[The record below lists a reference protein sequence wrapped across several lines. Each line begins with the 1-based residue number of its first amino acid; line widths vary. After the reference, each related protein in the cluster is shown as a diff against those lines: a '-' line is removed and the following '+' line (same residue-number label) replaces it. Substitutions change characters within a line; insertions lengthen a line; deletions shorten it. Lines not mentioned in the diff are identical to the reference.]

1 MNALKIY
8 AATLVAML
16 LVGCASPPPQPNQYS
31 LIASPVEIDGVTN
44 SSLSGLLE
52 VRRVNVADYLNDP
65 RLMVQIGDNQLV
77 SLPRQRWASP
87 LAGELSALTVETFA
101 RALPGLKVLAGSSS
115 EQETMVLDVEV
126 NRFHL
131 ISDSQ
136 LRVAGRYQLKQPDG
150 SYITGQ
156 FQREATFAANNYDD
170 AVNQMR
176 AIWIDEMT
184 RIASEIQQ

>member
-8 AATLVAML
+8 AAMLAATLVI
-16 LVGCASPPPQPNQYS
+16 GCASPPQQPNQYS
-31 LIASPVEIDGVTN
+31 LIASPVELNGVTN

-52 VRRVNVADYLNDP
+52 VRRVLVADYLNDP
-65 RLMVQIGDNQLV
+65 RIMAQVGDNQLI

-101 RALPGLKVLAGSSS
+101 RALPDVKVLAGSSP
-115 EQETMVLDVEV
+115 EQETMVLEIEV

-150 SYITGQ
+150 NYITGQ
-156 FQREATFAANNYDD
+156 FQREASFVANNYDD
-170 AVNQMR
+170 AVDQMR
-176 AIWIDEMT
+176 TIWIDEMT
-184 RIASEIQQ
+184 RIAGDLK